1 MTILT
6 QLLFWLIV
14 YLVIIIASWIIDAF
28 WESTDSGLHLKF
40 ESFKK
45 RFRGYL

>member
-1 MTILT
+1 METLT

-14 YLVIIIASWIIDAF
+14 YLFIIIASWIIDAI
-28 WESTDSGLHLKF
+28 WESTDNGLHFKF

-45 RFRGYL
+45 KFRGYL